1 MTLSQQE
8 QVSLKLQAVHPGK
21 VQAGDFHLRVLS
33 PELALSVP
41 GHWRGCHSIAK
52 AASDIPS
59 PVPSAQKKNADLGY
73 SRLQSGRGAYFFSTL
88 LGPVL
93 HLHSTPPLPPPKQ
106 TFHSCTIHPWSNL
119 FWGMGVRISES
130 LFVFNLRVRGSQCLI
145 LSAVICLSWMLAG
158 GQRTEPLSQPACL
171 QAPHPSPT
179 PLPHFSPSTSW
190 WKAFLLRAQCQ
201 ILLIWKL
208 LSPSSH
214 LGVSEL
220 PLYTESA
227 HWFH

>member
-1 MTLSQQE
+1 M
-8 QVSLKLQAVHPGK
+8 KLQAVHTGK
-21 VQAGDFHLRVLS
+21 VQAGGFSLRVLS
-33 PELALSVP
+33 PEMMLSIP
-41 GHWRGCHSIAK
+41 GHWRGCHGIAK

-59 PVPSAQKKNADLGY
+59 PVPSAQKKNAVLVH
-73 SRLQSGRGAYFFSTL
+73 SCLQSRRGAFFFSTL

-93 HLHSTPPLPPPKQ
+93 HLHSTPPLHPPMQ

-130 LFVFNLRVRGSQCLI
+130 LFVFILRVRGSHCLI
-145 LSAVICLSWMLAG
+145 LSVVICLSRMLEG

-171 QAPHPSPT
+171 LCFTKAPHPSPT
-179 PLPHFSPSTSW
+179 PLPHFSSSASW

-208 LSPSSH
+208 LSLSLY

-220 PLYTESA
+220 PLHTESA